1 MNLLNLV
8 MNSIKTYTFILF
20 SLAFC
25 SGCHT
30 NSSEN
35 MELNQVDTLNV
46 INEKDILEAPLKEQG
61 IADSNGTVLETHYE
75 DIKGS
80 ANLDSALTKKQLI
93 LKAEDVGTD
102 VWLGDPFEDPDYI
115 GTPCEDDENGNCI
128 RHNHHKND
136 FHQALGLEPDSLNR
150 LKN

>member
-1 MNLLNLV
+1 
-8 MNSIKTYTFILF
+8 MNSIKTYIFILF
-20 SLAFC
+20 GLVLC
-25 SGCHT
+25 LGCQT

-35 MELNQVDTLNV
+35 KELNQVDAVNV
-46 INEKDILEAPLKEQG
+46 INEKDIIEAPLEEQG
-61 IADSNGTVLETHYE
+61 TADSIGTVLETHHE
-75 DIKGS
+75 DTKGTAS
-80 ANLDSALTKKQLI
+80 LDSVLTKKQLI
-93 LKAEDVGTD
+93 LKAEDVDTD